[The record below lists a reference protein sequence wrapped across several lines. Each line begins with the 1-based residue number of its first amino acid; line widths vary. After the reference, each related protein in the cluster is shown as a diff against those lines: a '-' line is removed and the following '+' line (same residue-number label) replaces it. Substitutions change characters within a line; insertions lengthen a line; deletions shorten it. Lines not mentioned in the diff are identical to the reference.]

1 MSIRYAI
8 ADFISG
14 GELTFQR
21 RGWERS
27 RSLNLDWQ
35 MQCQEA
41 YAINARTSHA
51 LRKVIEQETDGA
63 NATVKRMANIARE
76 GLK

>member
-27 RSLNLDWQ
+27 RSHNLDYQ
-35 MQCQEA
+35 RQLGDAFAVKSA
-41 YAINARTSHA
+41 YAQA
-51 LRKVIEQETDGA
+51 LRKVVEQETDGA